1 MKDELE
7 RLARLMHSGGITYA
21 EATRE
26 FKRRYILHVLNANR
40 GNQCR
45 AARELG
51 MHRNTMSRTIS
62 ELKIVKDY
70 GKWVDCFEA
79 MRRKE
84 NRATAQQAMSAQA

>member
-7 RLARLMHSGGITYA
+7 RLARLMHSGGIAYA

-51 MHRNTMSRTIS
+51 IHRNTMGRTIA
-62 ELKIVKDY
+62 ELNLVRLA
-70 GKWVDCFEA
+70 GSNKWVDCFED
-79 MRRKE
+79 MRRRE
-84 NRATAQQAMSAQA
+84 NGTALSASA